1 MAGQKW
7 PAVVRAGEEVS
18 NLPGEPL
25 KSKRPYMETSSH
37 TPNNASFGR
46 EVGEDQDQPMQPLA
60 KKVKMSAAADDADEK
75 KASSSPPSSEKQPE
89 EQVESIRRKCFMGPR
104 ASIVEDQQSSSSCVS
119 SSSSDW

>member
-25 KSKRPYMETSSH
+25 KIKRPYMETSS
-37 TPNNASFGR
+37 PNNASFGP
-46 EVGEDQDQPMQPLA
+46 EVGEDQPMQPLA